1 MTVAPP
7 SRQGPCRDGSPTR
20 PGRAQLGSLAA
31 ISRGSGTAE
40 GETPSGQPAGRQG
53 YGIQSPPT
61 RDFACLCRLYNCRSM
76 KFRGAILLQSG
87 ILLVAV
93 VVGQTSAQDDLPSA
107 PSAVQQQRSKPKP
120 PPPPPPAQTQTPS
133 PTPSDTSANKVAPG
147 QTDAESKNGAAA
159 NSSQNSSDDAAT
171 TITKTVNEVNVVF
184 TVTDKHG
191 RYVKNLAKADFSVL
205 DDSKPA
211 EQIRSFH
218 NETDLPLQV
227 GLLVDAS
234 NSVRDRFKFEQ
245 ESAIEFLNQTVRPRY
260 DKAFVVGFDVTP
272 EVTQD
277 FTDNTEALSR
287 GVRALRPGGGTAM
300 YDALYFAA
308 RDKLLKEQQN
318 GAVRRAIIPLSDG
331 DDNMSHVTREEAID
345 MAQRADVIVYTI
357 STNVTGSRH
366 AGDKVLERIA
376 DATGGRSFFPFQ
388 ITDVANAFVEIQD
401 ELRSQYALSYKP
413 ADFRTDGRYH
423 TIEILAQN
431 HKGLRVRSRRGY
443 YAPAQ

>member
-1 MTVAPP
+1 
-7 SRQGPCRDGSPTR
+7 
-20 PGRAQLGSLAA
+20 
-31 ISRGSGTAE
+31 
-40 GETPSGQPAGRQG
+40 
-53 YGIQSPPT
+53 
-61 RDFACLCRLYNCRSM
+61 M
-76 KFRGAILLQSG
+76 KFRGAILCLGSA
-87 ILLVAV
+87 LLVAAV
-93 VVGQTSAQDDLPSA
+93 FAQTSTPEDLPSA
-107 PSAVQQQRSKPKP
+107 PSAVKQQISKPKP
-120 PPPPPPAQTQTPS
+120 PADPPPATAPPPAAPQASESSVSGSPQTAAPPEQPPAKDLNS
-133 PTPSDTSANKVAPG
+133 KPT
-147 QTDAESKNGAAA
+147 ESKADPGKPAATPA
-159 NSSQNSSDDAAT
+159 SPQNSSDDAAA

-191 RYVKNLAKADFSVL
+191 RYVKNLAKGDFSVL

-277 FTDNTEALSR
+277 FTDSTEALSR

-300 YDALYFAA
+300 YDALYFAS
-308 RDKLLKEQQN
+308 RDKLLKAPQS
-318 GAVRRAIIPLSDG
+318 GPVRRAIILLSDG

-357 STNVTGSRH
+357 STNVSGSRRS
-366 AGDKVLERIA
+366 GDKVLERIA

-413 ADFRTDGRYH
+413 ADLRTDGRYH